1 MAAQGQS
8 FFKGGGDLG
17 SWQEYYECWPCD
29 SPYVITVGRTDLT
42 TKGPGKGWAS
52 ETVWCQQ
59 IGNGCG
65 GGGYSPN
72 LLTIPEWQKLKG
84 VITKANEGS
93 TKYRNGPD
101 VSANA
106 NFTFYTCDDQG
117 HDPNYG
123 GHECGANIYG
133 GCFAAPMWAGYIA
146 LANERAV
153 ANKANRS
160 ASLIRE
166 SIRSV

>member
-1 MAAQGQS
+1 
-8 FFKGGGDLG
+8 
-17 SWQEYYECWPCD
+17 
-29 SPYVITVGRTDLT
+29 
-42 TKGPGKGWAS
+42 
-52 ETVWCQQ
+52 
-59 IGNGCG
+59 
-65 GGGYSPN
+65 
-72 LLTIPEWQKLKG
+72 G